1 VTDQVYG
8 GVPAETPIGN
18 EAVAATAGQVIMYA
32 GRVVNAP
39 YFATCGGSTAE
50 PSEVWRESPLP
61 YLTRVSDRIPGTD
74 RYYCEGSS
82 HFRWE
87 RSFTGSELSAVI
99 NTYMRQYATPTMSL
113 AGNGPVG
120 IPGTGSL
127 GNVRGVRV
135 EALTPSGRVASLVIT
150 TSKGTYHLRGND
162 IRFVL
167 RLPHGA
173 ILNSTYFQIED
184 ERVRDG
190 TVTSLTLRGRGN
202 GHGVGMCQWGAIGRA
217 RAGQD
222 YRMIL
227 RTYYPG
233 TLLASV
239 D

>member
-1 VTDQVYG
+1 
-8 GVPAETPIGN
+8 
-18 EAVAATAGQVIMYA
+18 
-32 GRVVNAP
+32 
-39 YFATCGGSTAE
+39 
-50 PSEVWRESPLP
+50 
-61 YLTRVSDRIPGTD
+61 
-74 RYYCEGSS
+74 
-82 HFRWE
+82 
-87 RSFTGSELSAVI
+87 
-99 NTYMRQYATPTMSL
+99 
-113 AGNGPVG
+113 
-120 IPGTGSL
+120 
-127 GNVRGVRV
+127 
-135 EALTPSGRVASLVIT
+135 VASLVIT

-190 TVTSLTLRGRGN
+190 IVTSLTLRGRGN

-222 YRMIL
+222 YRTII